1 MVVSLVGLLLPP
13 FPRDQ
18 RYHQLADQ
26 RILLGMPNFWNVVS
40 NPPIIAIGAVGL
52 WPAAAMN
59 CGWLGANPV
68 PDEILY
74 RHRRRRPN
82 PIKM

>member
-1 MVVSLVGLLLPP
+1 VNRSFFLCLAACRILSRAIFLSLMVVSLVGLLLPP

-40 NPPIIAIGAVGL
+40 NPPILPSSRWGSGL
-52 WPAAAMN
+52 Q
-59 CGWLGANPV
+59 L
-68 PDEILY
+68 
-74 RHRRRRPN
+74 R
-82 PIKM
+82 